1 VSADFVERFA
11 RWWSDP
17 DPDGLGNLLAEDVR
31 LVQPIAPDTFT
42 LAEGIE
48 AFRRLF
54 KFLPDLRG
62 EVHDSSFDGNLVFI
76 HFTLSATYGGGPISW
91 DAVDRFLLREDGLA
105 TERVSFFDSQ
115 PLALQ
120 MLLRPR
126 GWLQLARS
134 GFRPQLRASS
144 PARAGAPTAPRSSGS
159 GPPSAA

>member
-11 RWWSDP
+11 RWWAAP
-17 DPDGLGNLLAEDVR
+17 DPDRLDELLADDVR

-42 LAEGIE
+42 LADGKA

-54 KFLPDLRG
+54 KFLPDLHG
-62 EVHDSSFDGNLVFI
+62 EVHDSSVDGNLVFI
-76 HFTLSATYGGGPISW
+76 HFTLSGTYGGRQLSW
-91 DAVDRFLLREDGLA
+91 DAVDRFVLRDDGLA

-126 GWLQLARS
+126 GWPQLVRS
-134 GFRPQLRASS
+134 GFRPQLRARL
-144 PARAGAPTAPRSSGS
+144 A
-159 GPPSAA
+159 PSADSTGP